1 MSPVVYE
8 SALLLIKT
16 EQRATASDVIL
27 LQNAIDCN
35 YISMVG
41 HEEFGGLHL
50 PVFCSEFLSTKV
62 IKFSC
67 ISIKC
72 IKNK

>member
-1 MSPVVYE
+1 MVITSQTSYKT
-8 SALLLIKT
+8 IKQINMNST
-16 EQRATASDVIL
+16 YL
-27 LQNAIDCN
+27 LQNAINCN